1 MDFAFSE
8 EQQLLR
14 ESARDYLGDRYPV
27 ERVVELV
34 DGDDGWDPKSW
45 DELAR
50 MGWLDRD
57 LGVLE
62 HAVLA
67 EETGRALFPGPLW
80 STIALARPA
89 GYDGDGPSTLA
100 VAEPGGPISLS
111 DADAV
116 TTRVDGGRLTGHK
129 VFVPDLGAVGEVTVV
144 A

>member
-1 MDFAFSE
+1 MDFAFSWGR
-8 EQQLLR
+8 QLVSEAAL
-14 ESARDYLGDRYPV
+14 DYLPGRCPG

-67 EETGRALFPGPLW
+67 EETGRALYPGPLW

-89 GYDGDGPSTLA
+89 GYDGDGPATLA
-100 VAEPGGPISLS
+100 MAEPGGPVSLT
-111 DADAV
+111 AA
-116 TTRVDGGRLTGHK
+116 
-129 VFVPDLGAVGEVTVV
+129 
-144 A
+144 